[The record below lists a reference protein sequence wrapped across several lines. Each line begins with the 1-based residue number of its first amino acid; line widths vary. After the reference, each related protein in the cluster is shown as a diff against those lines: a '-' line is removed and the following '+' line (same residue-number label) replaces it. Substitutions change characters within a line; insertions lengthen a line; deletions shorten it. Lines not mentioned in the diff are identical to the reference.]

1 MAKGLSSIEPDESGG
16 QVNAG
21 QETSRG
27 LVVASGNGPEL
38 LELGEEIL
46 DQMPGLVEVFVEGA
60 RCLAALAR
68 WDHRRLAGFS
78 QRLEHALVRI
88 ERFVGNERLGF
99 KLWEQGIGSGQ
110 IMLLTA
116 GEMKAGRIA
125 ERIDGGVNFGA
136 QPSARAPDG
145 LILTAFLRA
154 PALCWWARTMVE
166 SIIAYS
172 LSASSESGCCLAAE
186 RCWDQVRWAIEAYA
200 WRFDR
205 CARSSLA
212 EQEEQ
217 LRSDAARR
225 QHLAGTAASL
235 EAFRERVQGGLAQA
249 SFEQRRQLVLLLIDR
264 VVVTDAEV
272 EIRYVLPTSPDSE
285 HVRFCHLR
293 KDYFDHPAPG
303 VDHKP
308 DGNAGGSWPGRTQ
321 RRGRFTITSCQPS

>member
-21 QETSRG
+21 QETLRG

-38 LELGEEIL
+38 LELGKEVL
-46 DQMPGLVEVFVEGA
+46 DEVARLVEVFVEGP

-78 QRLEHALVRI
+78 ERLEHALVRI

-145 LILTAFLRA
+145 LILTPLFTCSRA
-154 PALCWWARTMVE
+154 V
-166 SIIAYS
+166 
-172 LSASSESGCCLAAE
+172 
-186 RCWDQVRWAIEAYA
+186 
-200 WRFDR
+200 
-205 CARSSLA
+205 
-212 EQEEQ
+212 
-217 LRSDAARR
+217 
-225 QHLAGTAASL
+225 
-235 EAFRERVQGGLAQA
+235 
-249 SFEQRRQLVLLLIDR
+249 LVG
-264 VVVTDAEV
+264 A
-272 EIRYVLPTSPDSE
+272 
-285 HVRFCHLR
+285 H
-293 KDYFDHPAPG
+293 
-303 VDHKP
+303 
-308 DGNAGGSWPGRTQ
+308 
-321 RRGRFTITSCQPS
+321 